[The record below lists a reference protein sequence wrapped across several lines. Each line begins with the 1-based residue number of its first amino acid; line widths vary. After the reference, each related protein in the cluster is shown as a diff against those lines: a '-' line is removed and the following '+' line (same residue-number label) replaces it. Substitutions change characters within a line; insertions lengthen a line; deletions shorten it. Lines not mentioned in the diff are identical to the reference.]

1 MSSFEAAL
9 KAARYLCYQ
18 EVYLAVNFIVLS
30 PCRMEAVCT
39 LCSQGLENACSIY
52 PGLSK
57 LQALVEL
64 EEVGQSL
71 SSNR

>member
-9 KAARYLCYQ
+9 KAARYLKKLMH
-18 EVYLAVNFIVLS
+18 VVVNFIVLPS
-30 PCRMEAVCT
+30 CRMEAVRT
-39 LCSQGLENACSIY
+39 LCSHGLENACSIY